1 MNYQNKYLKYKNKY
15 LELKSINNNS
25 NTNMIGGDKNNFKI
39 ITDKPKLKYLKYN
52 GKNIIHTINTI
63 DNEILNE
70 NSEFMIGSITKVFT
84 GILIIILNDKNML
97 NINDNIDKYIKPNKN
112 NKFENITINNLL
124 NHTGGIIWYLTYNDI
139 PNKYKIVNTST
150 EALEIFMEKPLCV
163 SEIGIKKYSSMG
175 FIILGAIIEKVTG
188 LSYIEALKKYILV
201 PCKMTNTDIGEPN
214 TTMYNNNA
222 SIENSKIKEDK
233 MEKYMVNAGG
243 GLYSSINDMINF
255 AKYIPKILTPSQIK
269 RCYGYYEKNIISH
282 GGSIYGGKA
291 NFKVEYTNKWYIKS
305 ILIELETW
313 TNFDY

>member
-1 MNYQNKYLKYKNKY
+1 MNYKNKYLKYKNKY
-15 LELKSINNNS
+15 LQLKSINYNS
-25 NTNMIGGDKNNFKI
+25 NTNMIGGNKNNFKI

-63 DNEILNE
+63 DNENLNE
-70 NSEFMIGSITKVFT
+70 NSEFMIGSITKIFT

-97 NINDNIDKYIKPNKN
+97 NINDNIDKYIEQNEN
-112 NKFENITINNLL
+112 NKFENITINDLI

-150 EALEIFMEKPLCV
+150 EALEIFMETSLCV

-222 SIENSKIKEDK
+222 SIKNSKIKEDK
-233 MEKYMVNAGG
+233 MEKYMVNAGS
-243 GLYSSINDMINF
+243 GLYSSINDT
-255 AKYIPKILTPSQIK
+255 PKIHQNGHP
-269 RCYGYYEKNIISH
+269 
-282 GGSIYGGKA
+282 
-291 NFKVEYTNKWYIKS
+291 
-305 ILIELETW
+305 
-313 TNFDY
+313 